1 MHYPAIEQPS
11 PGEWTEIVKGV
22 LWLRMPLPFEL
33 DHINLYLVEDDD
45 ADEKDGGAKYSR
57 VAEAAPGEG
66 AAT

>member
-11 PGEWTEIVKGV
+11 PGQWTEIAKGV

-45 ADEKDGGAKYSR
+45 ADQAHRACLGLCR
-57 VAEAAPGEG
+57 EAAP
-66 AAT
+66 